1 MCIAFLAISENPQE
15 DGYKVIIA
23 MNRDEYF
30 DRPTKEV
37 QFYKG
42 DPDIIA
48 GEKLCLVYEGTSMSK
63 KYLYNIKSK

>member
-30 DRPTKEV
+30 NRPTKPA
-37 QFYKG
+37 QLYKG
-42 DPDIIA
+42 KPDIIA
-48 GEKLCLVYEGTSMSK
+48 GKMIFYDL
-63 KYLYNIKSK
+63 IKMCCTYKEINKVF

>member
-30 DRPTKEV
+30 DRPTKEA
-37 QFYKG
+37 QFYEG

-48 GEKLCLVYEGTSMSK
+48 GEKLCIFMWDPR
-63 KYLYNIKSK
+63 